1 MVKRNGKNREHLT
14 VLNVPHLR
22 KKIKKTCA
30 NRPVSC
36 VNGEDWTDFGSP
48 KGRGFCIPQSLPSLS
63 KALPLGEL
71 APKVT
76 ERARTLTEKSR
87 RSDSI
92 ALPKNLLIA
101 AWRLS
106 GDGLA
111 LSVIAC
117 AMPPLP
123 KGEAFRRRGFC
134 FSGVD
139 MVYWERK
146 KPPTGREKGE
156 WYHENEIW
164 HRGLRLP
171 REYCG

>member
-1 MVKRNGKNREHLT
+1 MVKTNGKNREHLT
-14 VLNVPHLR
+14 ALNVPHLR

-36 VNGEDWTDFGSP
+36 VNGEDPTERVPFGSP
-48 KGRGFCIPQSLPSLS
+48 FGSNGDDRRQWRKQGGAVGAAASRMRAAAKQT
-63 KALPLGEL
+63 LG
-71 APKVT
+71 AATRAVSPKVT
-76 ERARTLTEKSR
+76 ERARMLTEKSR

-123 KGEAFRRRGFC
+123 KGEALACG
-134 FSGVD
+134 
-139 MVYWERK
+139 E
-146 KPPTGREKGE
+146 REK
-156 WYHENEIW
+156 YD
-164 HRGLRLP
+164 L
-171 REYCG
+171 